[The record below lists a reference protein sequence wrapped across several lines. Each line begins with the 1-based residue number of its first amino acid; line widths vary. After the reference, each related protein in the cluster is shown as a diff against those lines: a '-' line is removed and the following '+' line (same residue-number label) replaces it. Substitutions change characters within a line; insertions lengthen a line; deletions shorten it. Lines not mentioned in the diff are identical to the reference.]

1 MTIKLSLLA
10 AASCAIFASSVLSA
24 EPKDDV
30 KKAAKQLAGK
40 SNYSWVAN
48 TKNEGDSAAPGPGA
62 IEGQTE
68 KGGFTYVT
76 MSVGNND
83 IEMAFKGDKAAI
95 KRQDE
100 WQGTDE
106 LEGNDAWIGARLKA
120 FKAPAAEAEELLG
133 KIEDLKKGDDNVYS
147 GNLTESG
154 AKDLIARARRRGGD
168 GPDGAKGS
176 AKFWIKDGVLSKYL
190 YNVQAKLTVGQD
202 KREVDLNRTTT
213 IEIKDVGSTTV
224 KVSSAAKK
232 KLEKSN

>member
-1 MTIKLSLLA
+1 MTTRLSLAAFCLILA
-10 AASCAIFASSVLSA
+10 FSLLGA

-30 KKAAKQLAGK
+30 KKAARNLGEK
-40 SNYSWVAN
+40 SNYSWVAT
-48 TKNEGDSAAPGPGA
+48 TKNEGDSNTPGPGA
-62 IEGQTE
+62 VEGQSE

-76 MSVGNND
+76 MTVGNND

-133 KIEDLKKGDDNVYS
+133 KVEDLKKGDDNTYS

-154 AKDLIARARRRGGD
+154 AK
-168 GPDGAKGS
+168 
-176 AKFWIKDGVLSKYL
+176 
-190 YNVQAKLTVGQD
+190 
-202 KREVDLNRTTT
+202 
-213 IEIKDVGSTTV
+213 
-224 KVSSAAKK
+224 
-232 KLEKSN
+232 